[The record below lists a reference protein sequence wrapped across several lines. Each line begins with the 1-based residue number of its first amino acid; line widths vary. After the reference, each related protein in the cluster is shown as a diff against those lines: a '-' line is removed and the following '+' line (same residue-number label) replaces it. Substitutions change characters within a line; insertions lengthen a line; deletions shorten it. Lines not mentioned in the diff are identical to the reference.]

1 MSSGTAIDWNSVI
14 KKEAI
19 GIGGID
25 IGEVQ
30 EVNDDYITIRKGL
43 VDRKEYNISKSLVE
57 DFDGIVLRFKVNEFD
72 LSRFEKISEPSLSKN
87 KVLDDDSLLKEL
99 SSSTNKETSTT
110 ETTTV
115 PLMAETLKVKKKA
128 VEDKISI
135 TKESVSETKTVEI
148 ELMQETITIERRP
161 VSDNSN
167 TSSNDLSSTTTT
179 TEGEPVESTE
189 EISIS
194 LKREEPV
201 ISKKPYV
208 KKEVIV
214 KKKLVTEI
222 KTVSEDITHE
232 EIKYDNKSISNKSK

>member
-1 MSSGTAIDWNSVI
+1 MSSGTSIDWNKVI

-72 LSRFEKISEPSLSKN
+72 LSRFEKISESSLSTSKN

-99 SSSTNKETSTT
+99 SSSTHKETSTT
-110 ETTTV
+110 GTTTV

-161 VSDNSN
+161 VYDNSN
-167 TSSNDLSSTTTT
+167 TSSNDLSSSI
-179 TEGEPVESTE
+179 TEGGPVEYTE
-189 EISIS
+189 EISIP

-208 KKEVIV
+208 KKEVMV

-232 EIKYDNKSISNKSK
+232 EIKYDYKSISNKSE

>member
-1 MSSGTAIDWNSVI
+1 MSSGTSIDWNSVI

-72 LSRFEKISEPSLSKN
+72 LVRFEKILETSSITKN

-99 SSSTNKETSTT
+99 SSSTYKETSTT
-110 ETTTV
+110 GTTTV

-135 TKESVSETKTVEI
+135 TKESVSEIKTVEI

-161 VSDNSN
+161 VYDNSN
-167 TSSNDLSSTTTT
+167 TSSNDLSSST
-179 TEGEPVESTE
+179 TEGGPVEYTE
-189 EISIS
+189 EISIP

-208 KKEVIV
+208 KKEVMV
-214 KKKLVTEI
+214 KKKLLTEI

-232 EIKYDNKSISNKSK
+232 EIKYDNKSISNKLD

>member
-1 MSSGTAIDWNSVI
+1 MSSGTSIDWNSVI

-30 EVNDDYITIRKGL
+30 EVNEDYITIRKGL
-43 VDRKEYNISKSLVE
+43 IDKKEYNISKSLVE

-72 LSRFEKISEPSLSKN
+72 LSRFEKISEPSSTKN
-87 KVLDDDSLLKEL
+87 KMLDDDSLLKEL
-99 SSSTNKETSTT
+99 SSSTHKETSTT
-110 ETTTV
+110 GTTTV

-128 VEDKISI
+128 MEDKISI

-148 ELMQETITIERRP
+148 ELMQENITIERRP

-167 TSSNDLSSTTTT
+167 TSSNNLSSTT

-189 EISIS
+189 EISIP

-214 KKKLVTEI
+214 KKKFVTEI

-232 EIKYDNKSISNKSK
+232 EIKYDSKSILNKSE